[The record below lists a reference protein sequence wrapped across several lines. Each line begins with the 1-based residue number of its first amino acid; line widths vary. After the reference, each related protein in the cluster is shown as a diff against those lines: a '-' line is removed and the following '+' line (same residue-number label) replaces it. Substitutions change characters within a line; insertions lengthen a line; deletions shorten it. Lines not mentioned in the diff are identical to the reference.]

1 MSTPFKTCLALLALA
16 TSSLTATAQIQ
27 DRGTTCTV
35 LPESMRSTAI
45 HGNGKSIALY
55 MQLAGKNRDVDDQVK
70 THLESLGFKVT
81 EVDQSQPA
89 ETLNNYALVLLS
101 SSVSARYLRYT
112 VRDLRVPLMT
122 WEYQMLD
129 QLSMVGRREN
139 VDSGIVEK
147 EHNLWFV
154 NAPHPV
160 EGGIPAGKTTIYTTA
175 APMTW
180 GKPGLGAS
188 IIATL
193 PGEPE
198 KAAIFAYEKG
208 ATMDYDF
215 LAPARRLFFPLDDR
229 TFPNLNPCGLNV
241 FDAAINWTVGN

>member
-1 MSTPFKTCLALLALA
+1 MMNQLKGCLALFILG
-16 TSSLTATAQIQ
+16 TTAMTVTAQVQ
-27 DRGTTCTV
+27 DRGATCTV
-35 LPESMRSTAI
+35 LPESMRSTTI

-70 THLESLGFKVT
+70 SHLESLGFKVT
-81 EVDQSQPA
+81 EVDQAQPA
-89 ETLNNYALVLLS
+89 ETLNHFDLVLLS

-122 WEYQMLD
+122 WEFQMLD
-129 QLSMVGRREN
+129 QLGMVGRREN
-139 VDSGIVEK
+139 VDSGLVEK

-154 NAPHPV
+154 NAPHPA

-215 LAPARRLFFPLDDR
+215 PAPARRLFFPLDDR
-229 TFPNLNPCGLNV
+229 TFPNLNPCGLKV
-241 FDAAINWTVGN
+241 FDASLSWTLGN

>member
-1 MSTPFKTCLALLALA
+1 MKRFLFTCIAAIAMTTPLM
-16 TSSLTATAQIQ
+16 TAQIQ

-35 LPESMRSTAI
+35 LPESLRATTI
-45 HGNGKSIALY
+45 QGKGKSIALY
-55 MQLAGKNRDVDDQVK
+55 MQLAGKNRDIDDQVK
-70 THLESLGFKVT
+70 AHLESLGFKVT
-81 EVDQSQPA
+81 EVDQAQPA
-89 ETLNNYALVLLS
+89 ETLNSYSLVLLS

-112 VRDLRVPLMT
+112 VRDLHVPLMT

-139 VDSGIVEK
+139 IDSGIAEK

-154 NAPHPV
+154 NAPHPI
-160 EGGIPAGKTTIYTTA
+160 EAGIPAGKTTIYTTA

-208 ATMDYDF
+208 ATMDYDAI
-215 LAPARRLFFPLDDR
+215 APARRLFFPLDDK
-229 TFPNLNPCGLNV
+229 TFPNLNPCGLKL
-241 FDAAINWTVGN
+241 FDAAIAWSIGN

>member
-1 MSTPFKTCLALLALA
+1 MKRTLTLLAVCLISIA
-16 TSSLTATAQIQ
+16 SAASAQIQ
-27 DRGTTCTV
+27 DRGATCTL
-35 LPESMRSTAI
+35 LPESMRTVKTK
-45 HGNGKSIALY
+45 GDGKSIALY
-55 MQLAGKNRDVDDQVK
+55 MQLAGKHRDIDDQVK
-70 THLESLGFKVT
+70 AHLEALDYKVT

-89 ETLNNYALVLLS
+89 ETLKGFSMVLLS

-112 VRDLRVPLMT
+112 VRDLNVPIMT

-129 QLSMVGRREN
+129 QLGMVGRREGI
-139 VDSGIVEK
+139 DSGLVEK

-154 NAPHPV
+154 NAPHPAS
-160 EGGIPAGKTTIYTTA
+160 AGLPSGKATIYTTA

-208 ATMDYDF
+208 ATMDDDF
-215 LAPARRLFFPLDDR
+215 NAPARRLFFPLDDL
-229 TFPNLNPCGLNV
+229 TFPNLNPCGLAL
-241 FDAAINWTVGN
+241 FDAGVAWTISH